1 MARLVRITLIGL
13 LLGAALSGCQTS
25 EFGTLV
31 RAVEAQP
38 GVRKQWIPM
47 LGAARTGVRMIQ
59 PSGIYDFRLAIFEHS
74 GLGSASNIDRAIS
87 SITARGWSPVVRVS
101 GANGERTTIWA
112 RESPRGMHML
122 VLTRE
127 STESVVVQVE
137 MDAEQ
142 FFREFA
148 VKPKA
153 LASKA
158 RP

>member
-1 MARLVRITLIGL
+1 MSL
-13 LLGAALSGCQTS
+13 LALALGAALSGCRTS
-25 EFGTLV
+25 EFGSLV

-47 LGAARTGVRMIQ
+47 LGMARTGVRVIR
-59 PSGIYDFRLAIFEHS
+59 PSGIYDFRLAVFEHS
-74 GLGSASNIDRAIS
+74 NLGSATGIDRAIS
-87 SITARGWSPVVRVS
+87 SITARGWSPVVRVT
-101 GANGERTTIWA
+101 GADGARTTIWA

-122 VLTRE
+122 VFSRE
-127 STESVVVQVE
+127 STESVVVQIE

-148 VKPKA
+148 REPKA
-153 LASKA
+153 LRSKV